1 MATYHKTYGLRIASF
16 LLLLL
21 GGAALY
27 LGHHNP
33 AIGSLAGIAIVAS
46 VYLGRISRRS
56 DPFAGGGLRDSRA
69 TVRPGRWL
77 WIVSLALLLLA
88 AASLINLYS
97 DALHGGHEVW
107 PVDVFAGIALAC
119 AIVWSYL
126 FMKIMR

>member
-33 AIGSLAGIAIVAS
+33 AIRSLAVIAIITS
-46 VYLGRISRRS
+46 VYLVRGSRRS
-56 DPFAGGGLRDSRA
+56 DPFLEGVQRESRA
-69 TVRPGRWL
+69 NGRPGRWL

-126 FMKIMR
+126 FMIIMR